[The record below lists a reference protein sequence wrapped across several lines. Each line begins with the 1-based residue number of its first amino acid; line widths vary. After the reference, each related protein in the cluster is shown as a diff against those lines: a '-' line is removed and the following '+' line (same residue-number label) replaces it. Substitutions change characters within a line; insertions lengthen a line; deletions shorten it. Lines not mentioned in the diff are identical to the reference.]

1 LSKWIGKR
9 KILTL
14 PNRAKANTNE
24 NLAAAHVTPLTS
36 MGPVSGAVQEMF
48 QAVRELSVAAFCKT
62 PPQKKQIIRNTVR
75 VERILGT
82 MDSLVKIN
90 IALLIISI
98 FLLAGIY
105 NYWLTG
111 AFFFS
116 F

>member
-1 LSKWIGKR
+1 M
-9 KILTL
+9 L
-14 PNRAKANTNE
+14 PNRSKENANE
-24 NLAAAHVTPLTS
+24 NLAAAHVTPFTS
-36 MGPVSGAVQEMF
+36 MGPVSGALQEMF
-48 QAVRELSVAAFCKT
+48 QAVRELSVAAACKA
-62 PPQKKQIIRNTVR
+62 PPQEKQIIRNTVR
-75 VERILGT
+75 AERILGT

-90 IALLIISI
+90 IVLLIISI

>member
-1 LSKWIGKR
+1 
-9 KILTL
+9 
-14 PNRAKANTNE
+14 
-24 NLAAAHVTPLTS
+24 
-36 MGPVSGAVQEMF
+36 VQVYN
-48 QAVRELSVAAFCKT
+48 VRVK
-62 PPQKKQIIRNTVR
+62 NTVR

-82 MDSLVKIN
+82 VDFLVKIN
-90 IALLIISI
+90 IAFLIITI